1 MIKGKVREFIQKMEQ
16 KKARKKMLKER
27 EKRRSGKYGQVTLK
41 HSHRGVVSCMLAG
54 VVLFLLALIFSVSY
68 VSKGEVS
75 IFVGFIGLAALWAAL
90 AGVSRGLNGLKE
102 RDKKYVA
109 CRIGVGLNGFFAF
122 ILILLF
128 IRGFM

>member
-1 MIKGKVREFIQKMEQ
+1 MIKGKIREIIQKMEQ
-16 KKARKKMLKER
+16 KKTRKKMLKER

-41 HSHRGVVSCMLAG
+41 HSHRGIISCMMAG

-68 VSKGEVS
+68 VSKGDVS
-75 IFVGFIGLAALWAAL
+75 IFVGFIGLAALWTSL
-90 AGVSRGLNGLKE
+90 TGVSRGLNGLKE

-109 CRIGVGLNGFFAF
+109 CRIGVGVNGFFSL

-128 IRGFM
+128 VRGFM